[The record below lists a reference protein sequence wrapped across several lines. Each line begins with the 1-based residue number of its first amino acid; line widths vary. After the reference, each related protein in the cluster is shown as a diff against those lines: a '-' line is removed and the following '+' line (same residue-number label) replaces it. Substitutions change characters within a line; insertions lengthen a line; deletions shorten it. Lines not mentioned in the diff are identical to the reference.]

1 MCVKMLIIVSNIV
14 VFKTVKKNPLIKDQ
28 LGKLWYAYNIKYYEA
43 INKEWA
49 MSIIYLEEHE
59 WYKF

>member
-28 LGKLWYAYNIKYYEA
+28 LGKL
-43 INKEWA
+43 
-49 MSIIYLEEHE
+49 
-59 WYKF
+59 